1 MRDLE
6 TAREKSH
13 LAMEQVREF
22 SLWGFFEGDKQLP
35 VFHPWAEGRDV
46 AYRGVE
52 SLAQLCIS
60 CKRGQSLPSP
70 RVGRSREPSE
80 SLLLQPNAA
89 QAKYNLLCK
98 SWQNEPAF
106 WGSQP
111 SCHRISQGHARP
123 LGPCPS
129 LGRLRMP
136 PPVQPTFPP
145 GWGHGHCFPQKCKL
159 AFTLLCILFI
169 QGFTISKTS
178 PN

>member
-13 LAMEQVREF
+13 LAVEQVREF

-60 CKRGQSLPSP
+60 CKRGQSLPSR

-98 SWQNEPAF
+98 SWQNKPAF

-111 SCHRISQGHARP
+111 SCHRISHEHTRP
-123 LGPCPS
+123 LPIPRHMRKVGNLPLCSQPSPC
-129 LGRLRMP
+129 
-136 PPVQPTFPP
+136 Q
-145 GWGHGHCFPQKCKL
+145 GHGHCFPQKCKL